1 VAPTGRPGRSWTI
14 GAALRRAAEERGDLP
29 LFSFAGDAE
38 VATVG
43 DVEAATG
50 RVSAGLSSLGLAAGD
65 NLLIMLGNEAQ
76 FTHCWWGA
84 NRLGAIEVPVNT
96 SYHGYFLEH
105 LVNTSGADLMVVR
118 DDLVPA
124 IVASADEMPQLRR
137 LVVVGEHD
145 GVEAGRFEVIPYDVL
160 TEDRHAAD
168 VAVDPGDVCSINFTS
183 GTTGPSKGA
192 MMPHAYHYLMASR
205 VVQLLQFEPGEIY
218 LMPLPLYHMHA
229 QTVTYGALL
238 GGALVHY
245 QERFSTTNWLET
257 IRDVGAT
264 CTISLGV
271 ILSFILKR
279 PEQPD
284 DHDNPLRRL
293 WSCPTPPL
301 QIAEFQRRFDVP
313 HIVTSYGSTEIGM
326 ITMADYDATRPAS
339 VGKVA
344 EEYYDVELL
353 DSEDNPV
360 PIGEQGELC
369 VRPRIPSILLKGYY
383 DRPDLTLEAMSN
395 LWFHS
400 GDVMSRDAE
409 GCYYFIDRKN
419 DRLRRRGQ
427 NIASMD
433 IEEVFF
439 QHAAVADVAVVAVPS
454 DFAGGEDELK
464 ACVALAGGAAADPD
478 LLWAWAEQRLPA
490 FAVPRYLEFM
500 AELPKTPTEKVRKFQ
515 LRAGGVEGCY
525 DYERHRTPEAE
536 TA

>member
-1 VAPTGRPGRSWTI
+1 MAPAGRPDRRWTL
-14 GAALRRAAEERGDLP
+14 GSALREAAQERGDLP
-29 LFSFAGDAE
+29 LFSFHGGGKP
-38 VATVG
+38 ATVG
-43 DVEAATG
+43 DVETATG
-50 RVSAGLSSLGLAAGD
+50 RVSAGLTSLGLGAGD
-65 NLLIMLGNEAQ
+65 NLLIMLGNEAP

-84 NRLGAIEVPVNT
+84 NRLGAVEVPVNT

-105 LVNTSGADLMVVR
+105 LVNVSGADLMVVR

-124 IVASADEMPQLRR
+124 IVASADEMPCLKR

-145 GVEAGRFEVIPYDVL
+145 QVDGGRFEVIPFDVL
-160 TEDRHAAD
+160 TEDRP
-168 VAVDPGDVCSINFTS
+168 AVDTDVDPADICSINFTS

-205 VVQLLQFEPGEIY
+205 VVELLQFQPGEIY

-238 GGALVHY
+238 GGAHVHY

-257 IRDVGAT
+257 IREVGAT

-279 PEQPD
+279 PTQPD
-284 DHDNPLRRL
+284 DGDNPLRRL

-313 HIVTSYGSTEIGM
+313 HIVTSYGSTETGM
-326 ITMADYDATRPAS
+326 ITMADYDETRPAS

-344 EEYYDVELL
+344 EEYYDVALV
-353 DSEDNPV
+353 DEDDHPV
-360 PIGEQGELC
+360 PIGAQGELC

-383 DRPDLTLEAMSN
+383 DRPEETLHAMRN
-395 LWFHS
+395 LWLHS
-400 GDVMSRDAE
+400 GDVLSRDAE
-409 GCYYFIDRKN
+409 GYYYFIDRKN
-419 DRLRRRGQ
+419 DRLRRRGE

-433 IEEVFF
+433 LEEVFF
-439 QHAAVADVAVVAVPS
+439 QRADVADVAVVAVPS
-454 DFAGGEDELK
+454 DFEGGEDELK
-464 ACVALAGGAAADPD
+464 ACIALAAGVIPDPD
-478 LLWAWAEQRLPA
+478 AMWAWAERRLPA

-515 LRAGGVEGCY
+515 LRASGVANCH
-525 DYERHRTPEAE
+525 DRERRP
-536 TA
+536 TAPVG

>member
-1 VAPTGRPGRSWTI
+1 MPLTAPPDRTWTVA
-14 GAALRRAAEERGDLP
+14 AALREAAQQRGDLP
-29 LFSFAGDAE
+29 LFSFFDDDTVLT
-38 VATVG
+38 VA
-43 DVEAATG
+43 DVEAATA
-50 RVSAGLSSLGLAAGD
+50 RVSAGLSALGVQAGD
-65 NLLIMLGNEAQ
+65 NLLIMLGNEAP

-84 NRLGAIEVPVNT
+84 NRMGAVEVPVNV

-105 LVNTSGADLMVVR
+105 LVNTSGAEVMVVR
-118 DDLVPA
+118 DELVPQV
-124 IVASADEMPQLRR
+124 VASAGRMPR
-137 LVVVGEHD
+137 LKRLIVVGEYDRVD
-145 GVEAGRFEVIPYDVL
+145 GGPLEVIPYATL
-160 TEDRHAAD
+160 TEDRP
-168 VAVDPGDVCSINFTS
+168 AVDTPLDPADVCSVNFTS

-205 VVQLLQFEPGEIY
+205 VVQLLQFQPGEIY

-238 GGALVHY
+238 GGAHVHY

-257 IRDVGAT
+257 IREVGAT

-326 ITMADYDATRPAS
+326 ITMADYDETRPAS

-344 EEYYDVELL
+344 EEYYDIELL

-360 PIGEQGELC
+360 PTGEQAELC

-409 GCYYFIDRKN
+409 GYYYFIDRKN
-419 DRLRRRGQ
+419 DRLRRRGH

-464 ACVALAGGAAADPD
+464 ACVALAGGVAADPD
-478 LLWAWAEQRLPA
+478 LLWAWAEQRLPE

-515 LRAGGVEGCY
+515 LRATGVENCY
-525 DYERHRTPEAE
+525 DYERHRTPAVE